1 MSLQIIRT
9 NSSNPDFQ
17 KLVIELDKVLAFLD
31 GEQHGFFAQFNKIDA
46 IQHVLVAYVNNEAVG
61 CGAIKQYEEGIA
73 EIKRMYVDE
82 NYRGKGIAGAILS
95 ELENWARELNFQTC
109 ILETGY
115 KQERAVG
122 LYKKSNYTI
131 IPNYGQ
137 YKDVKESICF
147 EKKLVSN

>member
-1 MSLQIIRT
+1 MSIEIIRT

-17 KLVIELDKVLAFLD
+17 KLVIELDKILAFLD
-31 GEQHGFFAQFNKIDA
+31 GEQHGFFAQFNKIEA

-82 NYRGKGIAGAILS
+82 SYRGKGIAGAILL
-95 ELENWARELNFQTC
+95 ELENWANELNFHTC
-109 ILETGY
+109 ILETGF
-115 KQERAVG
+115 KQERAIG

-137 YKDVKESICF
+137 YIDVKESICF
-147 EKKLVSN
+147 EKKLG

>member
-1 MSLQIIRT
+1 MNIQIIKT

-17 KLVIELDKVLAFLD
+17 KLVIELDKILAFLD
-31 GEQHGFFAQFNKIDA
+31 GEQHGFFAQFNKIDS

-82 NYRGKGIAGAILS
+82 NYRGKGIAGAILV
-95 ELENWARELNFQTC
+95 ELENWARELNFSSC

-115 KQERAVG
+115 KQVRAVG

-147 EKKLVSN
+147 AKKLGC